1 MPSYIFNGF
10 ETKIQYPAVMGILN
24 LTPDSFSDGGKFIE
38 PERAVEQAFKMH
50 SEGAQIIDIGAE
62 STRPGSEPV
71 SEQEELIRILPVL
84 EKLPKDQFLISL
96 DTTKPN
102 VAQAGLQAGVHVI
115 NDVSGGQTELFELAK
130 KYHAGYVLMHCMGT
144 PKNMQ
149 DSPQY
154 NDLLSDIR
162 SFFDQKKDQL
172 AKLNLPRIWMD
183 PGIGF
188 GKTLEHNITI
198 MKNLSFFHD
207 QSWGLFLGSS
217 RKSWIHH
224 LCNAPETKNRLGGS
238 IASAISALSHKVEI
252 IRAHD
257 VLETAQAIKV
267 AKELALF
274 E

>member
-149 DSPQY
+149 DSPKY
-154 NDLLSDIR
+154 ND
-162 SFFDQKKDQL
+162 
-172 AKLNLPRIWMD
+172 
-183 PGIGF
+183 
-188 GKTLEHNITI
+188 
-198 MKNLSFFHD
+198 
-207 QSWGLFLGSS
+207 
-217 RKSWIHH
+217 
-224 LCNAPETKNRLGGS
+224 
-238 IASAISALSHKVEI
+238 
-252 IRAHD
+252 
-257 VLETAQAIKV
+257 
-267 AKELALF
+267 
-274 E
+274 